1 MHQHAEALLA
11 LPKAFS
17 AASRSLT
24 SWTGRRYA
32 RANARLARRRN
43 DRARINATARMAP
56 LVPISTRSRLVR
68 ARSASSMEPKKV
80 ISLTS

>member
-1 MHQHAEALLA
+1 MHQRAEALLA
-11 LPKAFS
+11 LSKGLLCRLAFVDLLDQ
-17 AASRSLT
+17 AP
-24 SWTGRRYA
+24 YA

-43 DRARINATARMAP
+43 DRARINVTARMAP
-56 LVPISTRSRLVR
+56 MVPISTRSRLVR